1 MRNVI
6 YIFLLAIAICISNNL
21 FAQTR
26 LYKGDRLLSAYA
38 GFINPEP
45 FTFSIFSFSGVGNPS
60 PSANINFQYA
70 VSNKFTIGPFA
81 SFYRV
86 DANYTNSIDQFEVL
100 LQSQNFNDLIG
111 GLDCLILGN
120 CEDLTVTERVS
131 VFTFG
136 GKVGYTRNIVDGLE
150 TYLSMHLGYSLNR
163 RKTITEGVLNSV
175 SDELGLGVQIP
186 SFVYFTSAGGR
197 LFVSD
202 RIALFGEFGYGNS
215 HLLTIGLITKM

>member
-6 YIFLLAIAICISNNL
+6 YIFIIAMVVFITSHL
-21 FAQTR
+21 PAQTR
-26 LYKGDRLLSAYA
+26 LYKGDRLVTAYA

-70 VSNKFTIGPFA
+70 VSNRFTIGPFA

-86 DANYTNSIDQFEVL
+86 DADYTNSIDQYEL
-100 LQSQNFNDLIG
+100 LLESQSFNDLIG

-120 CEDLTVTERVS
+120 CDDLTVTEKVS
-131 VFTFG
+131 VITFG
-136 GKVGYTRNIVDGLE
+136 GKISYTRNIVDGLE
-150 TYLSMHLGYSLNR
+150 TYLSMHLGYSINR
-163 RKTITEGVLNSV
+163 HKTITEGVLNSV

-197 LFVSD
+197 LFVSE
-202 RIALFGEFGYGNS
+202 RIAIFGEFGYGNS
-215 HLLTIGLITKM
+215 HLLTLGLITKL